1 MGFKEA
7 HQNKLEL
14 AAVLRPEK
22 WIFFIPS
29 LKIKASDLL
38 LIVSILK

>member
-1 MGFKEA
+1 MGLKEA
-7 HQNKLEL
+7 HQNKLE

-22 WIFFIPS
+22 WIFFIPP